1 MKVKRLLGFFF
12 CFIVLFISG
21 VYAQSPHFTL
31 NQCIEQALEANYSI
45 KMVRNEQL
53 VAENNVTYAP
63 FLPTVGLDVQQSQKI
78 NDTKT
83 KSNGEI
89 HKLNGS
95 ETNSLSA
102 GVGLNWRLFDGM
114 AMFTTYERYQ
124 EMQARGELKTQMIVE
139 NLIVEV
145 SSAYYNVIVQ
155 HSKLEASKH
164 SLELS
169 TERYNEAR
177 DKYMLGVLS
186 GLELQQ
192 AKIDLNA
199 DSSKYMKQ
207 KELLKSSYIS
217 LNMLMNSALEQDMY
231 VRDSIVLRPVLLLEE
246 LRNST
251 LEHNTSLLMAR
262 KDQKIS
268 AMDVKLA
275 RSALFPI
282 LDFNGGYNYN
292 LTKTPQ
298 ATTTLNRTNGVYW
311 GFTLSVNVFERL
323 ENHRKIKNARLQQEY
338 AEWSY
343 REIELQI
350 LADLAQL
357 YNTYENNLQIVN
369 FENESAEVAFENLDA
384 ALEKYKLGS
393 LSGIEFREFQRS
405 YIDAVDRKLASIY
418 QAKVSELSL
427 LLISGRIGEM
437 EQS

>member
-1 MKVKRLLGFFF
+1 MKVVLLSGLIFSF
-12 CFIVLFISG
+12 LFPVQHAG
-21 VYAQSPHFTL
+21 AQSVRFTL
-31 NQCIEQALEANYSI
+31 NRCIEQALEANYSI
-45 KMVRNEQL
+45 KMVRNEQQA
-53 VAENNVTYAP
+53 AENNMTYAP
-63 FLPTVGLDVQQSQKI
+63 FLPTVGIDAQQSQKI

-83 KSNGEI
+83 ESNGET
-89 HKLNGS
+89 HKLNGA
-95 ETNSLSA
+95 ETNTLTA
-102 GVGLNWRLFDGM
+102 GVGLSWRLFDGM

-124 EMQARGELKTQMIVE
+124 ELLAIGELKTQMTIE
-139 NLIVEV
+139 NLVVSV

-155 HSKLEASKH
+155 HSKLDASKH

-177 DKYMLGVLS
+177 DKYVLGVLS

-217 LNMLMNSALEQDMY
+217 LNMLMNSDLEQVMY
-231 VRDSIVLRPVLLLEE
+231 VKDSIVLRPMLLLEE
-246 LRNST
+246 LRKST
-251 LEHNTSLLMAR
+251 LEQNTSLLMAR
-262 KDQKIS
+262 RDQKIS

-275 RSALFPI
+275 RSALFPT
-282 LDFNGGYNYN
+282 LDFNGGYNYS
-292 LTKTPQ
+292 LTKAPQ
-298 ATTTLNRTNGVYW
+298 AVTSLNRSNGLYW
-311 GFTLSVNVFERL
+311 GFTVRVNVFDRL
-323 ENHRKIKNARLQQEY
+323 ENNRKIKNARLQQENT
-338 AEWSY
+338 EWSY
-343 REIELQI
+343 REIELQTM
-350 LADLAQL
+350 ADLAQL

-405 YIDAVDRKLASIY
+405 YIDAVDRKLAAIY

-427 LLISGRIGEM
+427 LLVSGRIGEM
-437 EQS
+437 EKS

>member
-1 MKVKRLLGFFF
+1 MKALLFSGLVF
-12 CFIVLFISG
+12 CLLFLALQN
-21 VYAQSPHFTL
+21 VEAQSLHFTL

-45 KMVRNEQL
+45 KMVRNEQMM
-53 VAENNVTYAP
+53 AENNITYAP
-63 FLPTVGLDVQQSQKI
+63 FLPVVGIDAQQSQKI
-78 NDTKT
+78 NDTRSVSNGQMH
-83 KSNGEI
+83 KSNGA
-89 HKLNGS
+89 
-95 ETNSLSA
+95 ETNSLTA
-102 GVGLNWRLFDGM
+102 GVGLNWRLFDGLS
-114 AMFTTYERYQ
+114 MFTTYERYQ
-124 EMQARGELKTQMIVE
+124 EMLAIGELKTQMTIE

-155 HSKLEASKH
+155 HSKLDASKH
-164 SLELS
+164 SLVLS
-169 TERYNEAR
+169 AERFNEAR

-217 LNMLMNSALEQDMY
+217 LNMLMNGKLEQDMY
-231 VRDSIVLRPVLLLEE
+231 VKDSILLRPVLLLEE
-246 LRNST
+246 LRKNT
-251 LEHNTSLLMAR
+251 LEQNTVLLMAR

-275 RSALFPI
+275 RSALFPT
-282 LDFNGGYNYN
+282 LDFNGGYNYSR
-292 LTKTPQ
+292 TKAPQ
-298 ATTTLNRTNGVYW
+298 SSTSLNRSNGLYW
-311 GFTLSVNVFERL
+311 GFTLSVTVFDRL
-323 ENHRKIKNARLQQEY
+323 ENHRKIKNARLEQEN

-343 REIELQI
+343 REIELQAM
-350 LADLAQL
+350 ADLAQL

-405 YIDAVDRKLASIY
+405 YIDAVDRKLAAIF

-427 LLISGRIGEM
+427 LLISGRIGELKTF
-437 EQS
+437 

>member
-1 MKVKRLLGFFF
+1 MKAKRLSGVIF
-12 CFIVLFISG
+12 CFILWSASG
-21 VYAQSPHFTL
+21 GWAQLPRFTL
-31 NQCIEQALEANYSI
+31 NQCIEQALEAKYSI
-45 KMVRNEQL
+45 KMVRNEQS

-63 FLPTVGLDVQQSQKI
+63 FLPTVGLDAQQSQKI

-83 KSNGEI
+83 EANGEVR
-89 HKLNGS
+89 KLNGA

-102 GVGLNWRLFDGM
+102 GIGLNWRLFDGM

-124 EMQARGELKTQMIVE
+124 EMLARGELKTQMTVE

-155 HSKLEASKH
+155 HSKLDASKH

-231 VRDSIVLRPVLLLEE
+231 VRDSIVLRPVLLLDE

-275 RSALFPI
+275 RSALFPT

-292 LTKTPQ
+292 RTKTPQ
-298 ATTTLNRTNGVYW
+298 ATTTLNRTNGLYW
-311 GFTLSVNVFERL
+311 GFTLSVNVFDRL

-369 FENESAEVAFENLDA
+369 FENESAIVAFENLDA

-437 EQS
+437 GQS

>member
-12 CFIVLFISG
+12 CFIELFISG

-31 NQCIEQALEANYSI
+31 NQCIEQALVANYSI
-45 KMVRNEQL
+45 KMVRNEQS

-63 FLPTVGLDVQQSQKI
+63 FLPMVGLDVQQSQKI

-251 LEHNTSLLMAR
+251 LEYNTSLLMAR

-275 RSALFPI
+275 RSALFPT
-282 LDFNGGYNYN
+282 LDFNGGYNYS

-311 GFTLSVNVFERL
+311 GFTLSMNVFECL

>member
-1 MKVKRLLGFFF
+1 MPPNIR
-12 CFIVLFISG
+12 
-21 VYAQSPHFTL
+21 
-31 NQCIEQALEANYSI
+31 
-45 KMVRNEQL
+45 
-53 VAENNVTYAP
+53 
-63 FLPTVGLDVQQSQKI
+63 
-78 NDTKT
+78 
-83 KSNGEI
+83 SNFPP
-89 HKLNGS
+89 N
-95 ETNSLSA
+95 A
-102 GVGLNWRLFDGM
+102 
-114 AMFTTYERYQ
+114 
-124 EMQARGELKTQMIVE
+124 
-139 NLIVEV
+139 
-145 SSAYYNVIVQ
+145 
-155 HSKLEASKH
+155 
-164 SLELS
+164 
-169 TERYNEAR
+169 NEAR

-275 RSALFPI
+275 RSALFPT

-292 LTKTPQ
+292 RTKTPQ
-298 ATTTLNRTNGVYW
+298 ATTTLNRTNGLYW
-311 GFTLSVNVFERL
+311 GFTLSVNVFDRL

-369 FENESAEVAFENLDA
+369 FENESAIVAFENLDA
-384 ALEKYKLGS
+384 ALEKYKRVS
-393 LSGIEFREFQRS
+393 LSGIEFREFHRS

-437 EQS
+437 GQS

>member
-1 MKVKRLLGFFF
+1 MKAKRLSGVIF
-12 CFIVLFISG
+12 CFILWSASG
-21 VYAQSPHFTL
+21 GWAQLPRFTL

-45 KMVRNEQL
+45 KMVRNEQS

-63 FLPTVGLDVQQSQKI
+63 FLPTVGLDAQQSQKI

-83 KSNGEI
+83 EANGEVR
-89 HKLNGS
+89 KLNGA

-102 GVGLNWRLFDGM
+102 GIGLNWRLFDGM

-124 EMQARGELKTQMIVE
+124 EMLARGELKTQITVE

-155 HSKLEASKH
+155 HSKLDASKH

-231 VRDSIVLRPVLLLEE
+231 VRDSIVLRPVLLLDE

-275 RSALFPI
+275 RSALFPT

-292 LTKTPQ
+292 RTKTPQ
-298 ATTTLNRTNGVYW
+298 ATTTLNRTNGLYW
-311 GFTLSVNVFERL
+311 GFTLSVNVF
-323 ENHRKIKNARLQQEY
+323 
-338 AEWSY
+338 
-343 REIELQI
+343 
-350 LADLAQL
+350 
-357 YNTYENNLQIVN
+357 
-369 FENESAEVAFENLDA
+369 
-384 ALEKYKLGS
+384 
-393 LSGIEFREFQRS
+393 
-405 YIDAVDRKLASIY
+405 
-418 QAKVSELSL
+418 
-427 LLISGRIGEM
+427 
-437 EQS
+437 